1 MWDWNEDLGE
11 MNYYPRKSKKEYPKQ
26 RVIPE
31 RAESGAD
38 PGHLRHSKRWWMQ
51 LEWHGQAGK
60 EKPSYTWLCRE
71 LSGYQH
77 WSLCHWICM
86 SLNERK
92 PSSDLHFK
100 NITFCSVRRRDGKRR
115 TPEYC
120 SCEKVWRPR
129 VEQEHY
135 LQHMFPYLSCAALL
149 CSLQLASRPPSFCTT
164 MTISLA
170 WHSVQKIMDNGN
182 LMLAISHVQIHTW
195 KTREV
200 FQSHFSLKD
209 EFEQHL
215 FLQGAFLKLRS
226 KNHFHHC
233 FQYPYLGFVY
243 GTKETAWLEEIVLDL
258 WKGLTLR
265 VWKPGKAFELGIM
278 ANRKELDS

>member
-195 KTREV
+195 KNQRGVSITLFPLRM
-200 FQSHFSLKD
+200 SLNSTSSYK
-209 EFEQHL
+209 EL
-215 FLQGAFLKLRS
+215 FLSSDPRTIS
-226 KNHFHHC
+226 
-233 FQYPYLGFVY
+233 
-243 GTKETAWLEEIVLDL
+243 TIVSNILIWVL
-258 WKGLTLR
+258 C
-265 VWKPGKAFELGIM
+265 M
-278 ANRKELDS
+278 AQKRQHD